1 MKRKA
6 TPKKKSNRAQQ
17 SGKPVAKAS
26 RARRAPS
33 QQQDGDVVDA
43 MVAAHAQT
51 LGLIIDPAWRDGVK
65 FNLGLILRL
74 AVLVDSFPLADETEP
89 GPIFHA

>member
-6 TPKKKSNRAQQ
+6 TRKKVSVRATRN
-17 SGKPVAKAS
+17 GKRGTKVS
-26 RARRAPS
+26 RARRAPIL
-33 QQQDGDVVDA
+33 QKRGDPLDA
-43 MVAAHAQT
+43 LVAAHAQT
-51 LGLIIDPAWRDGVK
+51 LGLSLDRAWQDGVK

-74 AVLVDSFPLADETEP
+74 AALVDNFPLPDESEP